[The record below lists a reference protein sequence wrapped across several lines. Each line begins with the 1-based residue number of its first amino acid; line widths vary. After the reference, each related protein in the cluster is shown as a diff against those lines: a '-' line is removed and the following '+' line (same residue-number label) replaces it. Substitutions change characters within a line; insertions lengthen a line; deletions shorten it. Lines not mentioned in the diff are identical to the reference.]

1 MASDKEKGLIEQKK
15 LKSIPNRTVFGVDH
29 VFDVSQTNC
38 PAADLPKIFPN
49 SWLEGE
55 IQNYKGFMFA
65 LTQVADR
72 IGFKIEPPQ
81 HELGAAKGICYPLDH
96 VISLN
101 PRNSEFQNVITL
113 IHELAHA
120 RVQTIE
126 KFHDYSTPE
135 KEFQAE
141 MVSYVV
147 MD

>member
-1 MASDKEKGLIEQKK
+1 MD
-15 LKSIPNRTVFGVDH
+15 
-29 VFDVSQTNC
+29 
-38 PAADLPKIFPN
+38 
-49 SWLEGE
+49 
-55 IQNYKGFMFA
+55 A

-72 IGFKIEPPQ
+72 IGFKIEPTQ
-81 HELGAAKGICYPLDH
+81 HELGAAKGVCYPLDH

-101 PRNSEFQNVITL
+101 PRNSEFQNVTTL

-120 RVQTIE
+120 RVHTIE

-147 MD
+147 SAYFGLENENGDKEAKSMSYISNWTKGKELKDKI